1 MARMSHTA
9 RPVRA
14 AADASPARAAASVP
28 GAPVQRSAATTFAD
42 LDRQATDE
50 QIKRALVA
58 HFDCPPRSFDRHAI
72 VRHAAAI
79 VVRPEAIYG

>member
-1 MARMSHTA
+1 MTLTQRMPDNAGELLH
-9 RPVRA
+9 VRFDGRSEELSLA
-14 AADASPARAAASVP
+14 AL
-28 GAPVQRSAATTFAD
+28 D

>member
-1 MARMSHTA
+1 MTLTQRMPDNAGEMLH
-9 RPVRA
+9 VRFEGRSEELSLA
-14 AADASPARAAASVP
+14 AL
-28 GAPVQRSAATTFAD
+28 D
-42 LDRQATDE
+42 LDWQATDE

-72 VRHAAAI
+72 VRHEAAI